1 MSKNVKGVKM
11 EYKEFAKYYDKFYQ
25 NKNYEKEVEFIK
37 KIIKKEDKII
47 DIGCGTGIHA
57 SLLEEDG
64 FNIDGLD
71 ISKEMLELAKTRI
84 KGNLY
89 NQDILDMNINNK
101 YDVIISMFAVLNHL
115 TDLEEL
121 KRALINL
128 KKILQAD
135 GKIIIDLHNPQSS
148 GQKTDSYNNFTRTMR
163 WKYDKNTKIEKSEI
177 VFEINNNTF
186 VDSHVF
192 RIFTIDEVVKTC
204 KEIGLT
210 IVGIYENYDI
220 KKIGNNLSK
229 NLQFLIMN
237 K

>member
-1 MSKNVKGVKM
+1 M

-25 NKNYEKEVEFIK
+25 NKNYKKEVEFLK
-37 KIIKKEDKII
+37 NFIKKEDKII

-64 FNIDGLD
+64 FGVDGLD
-71 ISKEMLELAKTRI
+71 INREMLELAKNRI
-84 KGNLY
+84 RGTLY
-89 NQDILDMNINNK
+89 NQDILDIDINGK

-115 TDLEEL
+115 IDLNEL
-121 KRALINL
+121 EKALINL
-128 KKILQAD
+128 KKILHD
-135 GKIIIDLHNPQSS
+135 EGKIIIDLHNPQSS
-148 GQKTDSYNNFTRTMR
+148 GEKTDSYNNFTRTMR

-192 RIFTIDEVVKTC
+192 RIFEIDEVVKIC
-204 KEIGLT
+204 KKIGLN
-210 IVGIYENYDI
+210 VVAVYENYDI
-220 KKIGNNLSK
+220 KKIGNDLSK

>member
-1 MSKNVKGVKM
+1 M

-25 NKNYEKEVEFIK
+25 NKNYKKEVEFLK
-37 KIIKKEDKII
+37 NFIKKEDKII

-64 FNIDGLD
+64 FDVDGLD
-71 ISKEMLELAKTRI
+71 INREMLELAKSRI
-84 KGNLY
+84 RGTLY
-89 NQDILDMNINNK
+89 NQDILDIDINGK

-115 TDLEEL
+115 IDLNEL
-121 KRALINL
+121 EKALINL
-128 KKILQAD
+128 KKILHD
-135 GKIIIDLHNPQSS
+135 EGKIIIDLHNPQSS
-148 GQKTDSYNNFTRTMR
+148 GEKTDSYNNFTRTMR

-192 RIFTIDEVVKTC
+192 RIFEIDEVVKIC
-204 KEIGLT
+204 KKIGLN
-210 IVGIYENYDI
+210 VVAVYENYDI
-220 KKIGNNLSK
+220 KKIGNDLSK